1 MSWTESVPDN
11 SVISAIHG
19 GQTTKIAPRERVT
32 APSRKPPLGTDACM
46 VEEKGLHS
54 SLHGASNSSSH
65 GSSQSSETAQQVSA
79 VPLREHSGGLMT
91 AVKATLVRDLT
102 LLLRRRGEVLNPLV
116 FFALVITLF
125 PIAISP
131 DPELLAVIAPGL
143 LWVAALLA
151 ALLSLDSLFR
161 SDYDDGSLEQLLL
174 APQPLVALSLA
185 KVAVH
190 WLLTGLPLAL
200 MAPILG
206 IMLALPAGS
215 YAVLALS
222 LALGTASLSLI
233 GAIGAALTV
242 GLARGGVLLSL
253 LVLPLYIPV
262 LIFGA
267 GAVQAAIFGEGV
279 SAHLA
284 ILGALLAASLM
295 LAPWA
300 IAASLRISING

>member
-1 MSWTESVPDN
+1 MP
-11 SVISAIHG
+11 
-19 GQTTKIAPRERVT
+19 
-32 APSRKPPLGTDACM
+32 
-46 VEEKGLHS
+46 
-54 SLHGASNSSSH
+54 ASE
-65 GSSQSSETAQQVSA
+65 GS
-79 VPLREHSGGLMT
+79 LREGVAAVHEEPRGGL
-91 AVKATLVRDLT
+91 AVAVWATLKRDLVM
-102 LLLRRRGEVLNPLV
+102 LLRRRSEVLNPLV

-125 PIAISP
+125 PIGISP
-131 DPELLAVIAPGL
+131 DPALLAAIAPGL

-161 SDYDDGSLEQLLL
+161 ADYDDGSLEQLLL
-174 APQPLVALSLA
+174 TPQPLALLALA

-200 MAPILG
+200 MAPVLG

-215 YAVLALS
+215 YLVLAIS
-222 LALGTASLSLI
+222 LALGSASLSLI

-242 GLARGGVLLSL
+242 GLSRGGVLLSL

-267 GAVQAAIFGEGV
+267 GAVQAAILGDGV
-279 SAHLA
+279 LAHLA
-284 ILGALLAASLM
+284 ILGALLA
-295 LAPWA
+295 LALIFAPLA

>member
-1 MSWTESVPDN
+1 MRGSE
-11 SVISAIHG
+11 
-19 GQTTKIAPRERVT
+19 APVVDEQ
-32 APSRKPPLGTDACM
+32 
-46 VEEKGLHS
+46 
-54 SLHGASNSSSH
+54 GAGVSH
-65 GSSQSSETAQQVSA
+65 GE
-79 VPLREHSGGLMT
+79 PRGGLVV
-91 AVKATLVRDLT
+91 ALRATLKRDL
-102 LLLRRRGEVLNPLV
+102 LLLMRRRSEVLNPLV

-125 PIAISP
+125 PIGISP
-131 DPELLAVIAPGL
+131 DPVLLATVAPGL

-161 SDYDDGSLEQLLL
+161 GDFEDGSLEQLLL
-174 APQPLVALSLA
+174 SPQPLPALVLA

-190 WLLTGLPLAL
+190 WLMTGLPLAL
-200 MAPILG
+200 MAPALG
-206 IMLALPAGS
+206 LMLSLPAGS
-215 YAVLALS
+215 YVVLALS

-267 GAVQAAIFGEGV
+267 GAVQAAILGDGV

-284 ILGALLAASLM
+284 ILGALLAVALM

>member
-1 MSWTESVPDN
+1 MLQE
-11 SVISAIHG
+11 
-19 GQTTKIAPRERVT
+19 TTTVAPRLKE
-32 APSRKPPLGTDACM
+32 PG
-46 VEEKGLHS
+46 EGLV
-54 SLHGASNSSSH
+54 LAL
-65 GSSQSSETAQQVSA
+65 T
-79 VPLREHSGGLMT
+79 
-91 AVKATLVRDLT
+91 ATLKRDLV
-102 LLLRRRGEVLNPLV
+102 LMLRRRGEVLNPLV

-125 PIAISP
+125 PIGISP
-131 DPELLAVIAPGL
+131 DPDLLALIAPGL

-161 SDYDDGSLEQLLL
+161 SDFDDGSLEQLLL
-174 APQPLVALSLA
+174 APQPLAALSLA
-185 KVAVH
+185 KVSVH

-200 MAPILG
+200 MAPVLG

-215 YAVLALS
+215 YLVLSVS
-222 LALGTASLSLI
+222 LALGSATLSLI

-267 GAVQAAIFGEGV
+267 GAVQAAIAGDSV

-284 ILGALLAASLM
+284 ILGALLAAALM

>member
-1 MSWTESVPDN
+1 MSASEGALAKEVAVTREE
-11 SVISAIHG
+11 
-19 GQTTKIAPRERVT
+19 PR
-32 APSRKPPLGTDACM
+32 
-46 VEEKGLHS
+46 
-54 SLHGASNSSSH
+54 
-65 GSSQSSETAQQVSA
+65 
-79 VPLREHSGGLMT
+79 GGL
-91 AVKATLVRDLT
+91 AVAVWATLKRDLV
-102 LLLRRRGEVLNPLV
+102 LLLRRRSEVLNPLV

-125 PIAISP
+125 PIGISP
-131 DPELLAVIAPGL
+131 DPALLAAIAPGL

-161 SDYDDGSLEQLLL
+161 ADYDDGSLEQLLL
-174 APQPLVALSLA
+174 TPQPLALLALA

-200 MAPILG
+200 MAPVLG

-215 YAVLALS
+215 YAVLAIS
-222 LALGTASLSLI
+222 LALGSASLSLI

-242 GLARGGVLLSL
+242 GLSRGGVLLSL

-267 GAVQAAIFGEGV
+267 GAVQAAILGDGV
-279 SAHLA
+279 LAHLA
-284 ILGALLAASLM
+284 ILGALLALALS
-295 LAPWA
+295 LAPLA

>member
-1 MSWTESVPDN
+1 MPKADPHLAEERDAVSRCREPEGGAGV
-11 SVISAIHG
+11 AI
-19 GQTTKIAPRERVT
+19 R
-32 APSRKPPLGTDACM
+32 
-46 VEEKGLHS
+46 
-54 SLHGASNSSSH
+54 
-65 GSSQSSETAQQVSA
+65 
-79 VPLREHSGGLMT
+79 
-91 AVKATLVRDLT
+91 ATLKRDLL
-102 LLLRRRGEVLNPLV
+102 LLLRRRSEVLNPLV

-125 PIAISP
+125 PIGISP
-131 DPELLAVIAPGL
+131 DPELLATIAPGL

-174 APQPLVALSLA
+174 SPQPLPALALA

-200 MAPILG
+200 MAPVLG

-222 LALGTASLSLI
+222 LALGSASLSLI

-242 GLARGGVLLSL
+242 GLSRGGVLLSL

-267 GAVQAAIFGEGV
+267 GAVQAAIFGAGV
-279 SAHLA
+279 AAHLA
-284 ILGALLAASLM
+284 ILGALLAVALI

>member
-1 MSWTESVPDN
+1 MP
-11 SVISAIHG
+11 
-19 GQTTKIAPRERVT
+19 
-32 APSRKPPLGTDACM
+32 
-46 VEEKGLHS
+46 
-54 SLHGASNSSSH
+54 SSH
-65 GSSQSSETAQQVSA
+65 ATTGIPEMSMHA
-79 VPLREHSGGLMT
+79 PSGGLMV
-91 AVKATLVRDLT
+91 AIRATFKRDLT

-125 PIAISP
+125 PIGISP
-131 DPELLAVIAPGL
+131 DPELLAEIAPGL

-174 APQPLVALSLA
+174 APQPLAALSLA

-215 YAVLALS
+215 YMVLALS

-267 GAVQAAIFGEGV
+267 GAVQAAILGDGIA
-279 SAHLA
+279 AHLA
-284 ILGALLAASLM
+284 ILGALLAISLM

>member
-1 MSWTESVPDN
+1 MPN
-11 SVISAIHG
+11 SEPRLAPPAGDMPLFREPRGGVGVAI
-19 GQTTKIAPRERVT
+19 R
-32 APSRKPPLGTDACM
+32 
-46 VEEKGLHS
+46 
-54 SLHGASNSSSH
+54 
-65 GSSQSSETAQQVSA
+65 
-79 VPLREHSGGLMT
+79 
-91 AVKATLVRDLT
+91 ATLKRDLV
-102 LLLRRRGEVLNPLV
+102 LLMRRRSEVLNPLV

-125 PIAISP
+125 PIGISP
-131 DPELLAVIAPGL
+131 DPELLATIAPGL

-161 SDYDDGSLEQLLL
+161 SDFDDGSLEQLLL
-174 APQPLVALSLA
+174 SPQPLAALALA

-200 MAPILG
+200 MAPLLG
-206 IMLALPAGS
+206 IMLSLPAGS

-222 LALGTASLSLI
+222 LALGSASLSLI

-267 GAVQAAIFGEGV
+267 GAVQAAIYGDGV

-284 ILGALLAASLM
+284 ILGALLAVALS